1 MQKRNLIAALLLMV
15 CSVAFPQKKLEVE
28 DRSQGTD
35 VYSSEGNEAAVMIRC
50 DRSIP
55 LTFASSMDKS
65 ADPFRT
71 ELQGSDSVY
80 YIAFPTGNR
89 YRGRVL
95 TVMSPGYE
103 QKDIALDLQP
113 KALLTLAISD
123 PDAIVGKGCYIEHR
137 NKAQLEIKNSNY
149 EQAKDLLE
157 EAVMC
162 SDVDTAENNANL
174 KMVDSLIYYRQMG
187 ENAFKLLDYRTAGD
201 YYEKAMMLNPYDN
214 YASNR
219 YSVCAKNYK
228 DECGMIFSRA
238 EFCFNEKDYVK
249 ARELYQQV
257 VDKECDNMLMATDRI
272 NIIDA
277 YMTAKKDH
285 SRVLTYEYRKDVPVG
300 MSYGKYNMHKVGGF
314 IQFDFNNVVFD
325 ALRSECRYGD
335 TKFPELNIAFGWT
348 LKIANPVWVYFGPGF
363 TGKLY
368 YGTYEEDNYPKYKND
383 AIEDQTD
390 MDEKEI
396 DKANKKSNFA
406 FAVSPVV
413 GICAK
418 YSYFAV
424 RLTYQYRWSIKSEL
438 DDFMGT
444 SRLSFGVGVAF

>member
-1 MQKRNLIAALLLMV
+1 MQKRNLIAALLLIV
-15 CSVAFPQKKLEVE
+15 CSTAFSQKKLDVE
-28 DRSQGTD
+28 DKTQSTD

-95 TVMSPGYE
+95 TIMSPGYE
-103 QKDIALDLQP
+103 QKDISLDLNP
-113 KALLTLAISD
+113 KALITLVLSD
-123 PDAIVGKGCYIEHR
+123 PDAIVGKGCYVEHR

-149 EQAKDLLE
+149 EQAKDLFE

-162 SDVDTAENNANL
+162 SDVDTAENNANRR
-174 KMVDSLIYYRQMG
+174 MVDSLIYYRSMG
-187 ENAFKLLDYRTAGD
+187 ENAFKLLDYKTAGD

-219 YSVCAKNYK
+219 FSVCQKNYK
-228 DECGMIFSRA
+228 DECGMIYNRA

-257 VDKECDNMLMATDRI
+257 VDKECDNMLMASDRI

-277 YMTAKKDH
+277 YMTAKKNH
-285 SRVLTYEYRKDVPVG
+285 SRVITYEYRKDVPVG
-300 MSYGKYNMHKVGGF
+300 FSYGKYNMHKVGGF
-314 IQFDFNNVVFD
+314 IQFDFNNTVFD
-325 ALRSECRYGD
+325 AMRSECMYGD
-335 TKFPELNIAFGWT
+335 TKFPEFNTAFGWT
-348 LKIANPVWVYFGPGF
+348 LKIVNPVWIYFGPGF
-363 TGKLY
+363 TGKMY
-368 YGTYEEDNYPKYKND
+368 YGTYMEDNYPGYKD
-383 AIEDQTD
+383 DKIEDQTG

-396 DKANKKSNFA
+396 KEANKKSNFA
-406 FAVSPVV
+406 FAISPVV

-438 DDFMGT
+438 DDFMGK
-444 SRLSFGVGVAF
+444 SRISFGVGVAF